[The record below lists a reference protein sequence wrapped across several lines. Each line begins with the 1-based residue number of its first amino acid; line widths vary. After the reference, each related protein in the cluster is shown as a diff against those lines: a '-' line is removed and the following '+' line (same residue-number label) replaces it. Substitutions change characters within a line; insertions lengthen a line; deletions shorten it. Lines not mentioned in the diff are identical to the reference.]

1 MYESDKMLGAKLL
14 AGHSGY
20 DLIGIADPDI
30 QRFLPLGIFG
40 LLDKEKLPN
49 WANLDSAL
57 MSRLAFSDPGNR
69 HVVPYFW
76 GSTGF
81 AYNVDMI
88 RERLPDAPLD
98 SAAMLFDPEV
108 VRHFE
113 DCGVAFLDDGDTIV
127 RMALVYLG
135 YDIDEAGE
143 QAFDEVERLLKSV
156 RPFIRYFESN
166 RVAIDLPGQEVCLTM
181 AWNGDYAFGIKRAQ
195 EEGLDINLEYVVPR
209 EGSNLW
215 MDGWIVLKDAPNP
228 DLAHLFLDYLMRPE
242 IMASVSNDQW
252 YPNANRASWPL
263 LIPQIADNPAVLHT
277 PEMME
282 RVHQRTAYTLKQQ
295 RRVNRIWAR
304 VKAGIE

>member
-1 MYESDKMLGAKLL
+1 MYESDLMLGAKLL

-20 DLIGIADPDI
+20 DLIGIADTDI

-49 WANLDSAL
+49 WVNLDPAL
-57 MSRLAFSDPGNR
+57 MSRLAFSDPDNR

-127 RMALVYLG
+127 RLALVYLG
-135 YDIDEAGE
+135 YDIDETGE
-143 QAFDEVERLLKSV
+143 QAFNEAERLLKSV

-181 AWNGDYAFGIKRAQ
+181 AWNGDYAYGLKRVH
-195 EEGLDINLEYVVPR
+195 EEGLDINLAYAVPR

-215 MDGWIVLKDAPNP
+215 MDGWIILNDAPNP

-252 YPNANRASWPL
+252 YPNANRASWPF
-263 LIPQIADNPAVLHT
+263 LIPQIAENPAVLHT

-282 RVHQRTAYTLKQQ
+282 RIHQRTAHTLKQQ

>member
-127 RMALVYLG
+127 RLALVYLG

-282 RVHQRTAYTLKQQ
+282 RIHQRTAYTLKQQ